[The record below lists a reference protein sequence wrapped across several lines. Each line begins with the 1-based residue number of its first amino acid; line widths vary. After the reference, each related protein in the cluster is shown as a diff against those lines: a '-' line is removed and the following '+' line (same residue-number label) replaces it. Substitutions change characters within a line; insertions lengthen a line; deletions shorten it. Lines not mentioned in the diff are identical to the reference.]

1 LLTNKSI
8 ETNLVEISPS
18 FLYCCQYKLLFQS
31 GPYFNLTSIRLTE
44 RTTMP
49 SLFKKGGTLLL
60 SVVLSGILLAGLS
73 QGADAQKGD
82 FRLRQ
87 FLDSGHNHNRP
98 YPEPG
103 QFIDI
108 LPQGHREVFWGKERY
123 HFLNGVW
130 YRPIGRQFLVVAPP
144 IGINVPFL
152 PSFHTTFWV
161 NGIPY
166 YYANQVYYTQSPV
179 GYVVAER
186 PKGEVSQTPPGKQ
199 LFIYPRQNQ
208 STRIQ
213 EIDRRECQT
222 WAKNQTNYHPDKLPA
237 DMTEAQKNQG
247 QDAYQRALGACL
259 EARGYVVK

>member
-1 LLTNKSI
+1 LLKYHHNFYIVVNK
-8 ETNLVEISPS
+8 NCFFKV
-18 FLYCCQYKLLFQS
+18 
-31 GPYFNLTSIRLTE
+31 GAYFNLTSIRLTE

-49 SLFKKGGTLLL
+49 SLFKKSGTLML
-60 SVVLSGILLAGLS
+60 SVVLSGIMLAGLS
-73 QGADAQKGD
+73 QGAGAPKGD

-87 FLDSGHNHNRP
+87 FLDSRHDHNRP
-98 YPEPG
+98 YPAPG

-130 YRPIGRQFLVVAPP
+130 YRPLGRQFLVVAPP
-144 IGINVPFL
+144 IGISVPFL
-152 PSFHTTFWV
+152 PSSPTTFWV
-161 NGIPY
+161 NGVPY
-166 YYANQVYYTQSPV
+166 YYANEVYYTQSPV
-179 GYVVAER
+179 GYVVAAR

-199 LFIYPRQNQ
+199 LFLYPRQNQ
-208 STRIQ
+208 SARIQ

-222 WAKNQTNYHPDKLPA
+222 WAQNQANYHPDKLPA